1 MTKLLVSVSTPAEA
15 LMALNAGVDI
25 IDLKDPAQG
34 ALGALPMDIIKELIR
49 LIGGRVPVSA
59 TIGDI
64 PVDSAATVFAME
76 QTANLGVD
84 IVKVGFFG
92 DYKSDRFLE
101 DTRALTEKGI
111 KVVAVLFADHKFEM
125 GLLHQLKMA
134 GFFGVMLDTAN
145 KNGKNLYDYL
155 AMDELKDFVRI
166 AHQTGLESGLAGSL
180 RLADIPVLAP
190 MNPGYLGFR
199 GALCVQGDRRS
210 ALRQSSLVKAM
221 NMLQESNSM
230 FEYAGWA

>member
-1 MTKLLVSVSTPAEA
+1 MTKLLASVCTPAET

-34 ALGALPMDIIKELIR
+34 ALGALSTDMIKELIR
-49 LIGGRVPVSA
+49 LIGGRLPVSA

-64 PVDSAATVFAME
+64 LVDSAATVFAIE

-92 DYKSDRFLE
+92 DRYDRFLE
-101 DTRALTEKGI
+101 DTRALTEKGT
-111 KVVAVLFADHKFEM
+111 KVVAVLFADHKVEM
-125 GLLHQLKMA
+125 GLLHQLKIA

-145 KNGKNLYDYL
+145 KNGKSLCDYFS
-155 AMDELKDFVRI
+155 MDELKDFLGV

-180 RLADIPVLAP
+180 RLADIPVLVP
-190 MNPGYLGFR
+190 LNPGYLGFR
-199 GALCVQGDRRS
+199 GALCVEHGRRN
-210 ALRQSSLVKAM
+210 ALHQSSLVKAK
-221 NMLQESNSM
+221 NMLQESNSVS
-230 FEYAGWA
+230 EYVAWA